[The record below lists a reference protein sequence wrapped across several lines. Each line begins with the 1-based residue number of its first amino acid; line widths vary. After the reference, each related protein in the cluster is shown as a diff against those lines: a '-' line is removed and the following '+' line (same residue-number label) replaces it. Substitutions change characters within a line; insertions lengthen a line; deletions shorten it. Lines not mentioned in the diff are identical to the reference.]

1 MKISS
6 GSHSHSIVRQRSFT
20 NKEAI
25 SMKNR
30 FSHLAILGV
39 AGVILGALAT
49 QAQTPTAK
57 STTLTG
63 VVTDAMCG
71 AQHNMQGE
79 TDAQCT
85 RLCVKA
91 GSAYALVV
99 GDKVYTLHGDSPD
112 LDKYA

>member
-1 MKISS
+1 
-6 GSHSHSIVRQRSFT
+6 
-20 NKEAI
+20 
-25 SMKNR
+25 MKNR

-39 AGVILGALAT
+39 AVVIFGALAT

-63 VVTDAMCG
+63 VVSDAMCG
-71 AQHNMQGE
+71 THHTMQGE

-112 LDKYA
+112 LDKYAGQKVTLKGRVTGMNVRVQSVTPAT

>member
-1 MKISS
+1 
-6 GSHSHSIVRQRSFT
+6 
-20 NKEAI
+20 
-25 SMKNR
+25 MKNR
-30 FSHLAILGV
+30 LPHLAILG
-39 AGVILGALAT
+39 AALMIFGTLAI

-63 VVTDAMCG
+63 VVSDAMCG
-71 AQHNMQGE
+71 AHHTMQGE

-99 GDKVYTLHGDSPD
+99 GDKVYTLRGDSPD
-112 LDKYA
+112 LDKYAGQKVTLKGHVNGLNVRVQSVTPAT

>member
-1 MKISS
+1 
-6 GSHSHSIVRQRSFT
+6 
-20 NKEAI
+20 
-25 SMKNR
+25 MKNKLQ
-30 FSHLAILGV
+30 HLAILGAAV
-39 AGVILGALAT
+39 MIFGALAI

-57 STTLTG
+57 ATTLTG
-63 VVTDAMCG
+63 MVSDAMCG
-71 AQHNMQGE
+71 AHHTMQGE

-112 LDKYA
+112 LDKYAGQKVTLKGRVTGMNVRVQSVTPAT